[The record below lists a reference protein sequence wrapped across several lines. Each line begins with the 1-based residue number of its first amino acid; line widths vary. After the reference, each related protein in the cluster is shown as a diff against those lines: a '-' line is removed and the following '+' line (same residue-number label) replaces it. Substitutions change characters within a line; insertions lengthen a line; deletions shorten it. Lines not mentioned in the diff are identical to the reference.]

1 MKLNDF
7 KIGTRLII
15 AFFSVMIVIVVML
28 AVYAFIRNK
37 MRVRS
42 YSDSIVSGVIN
53 GISDNIDEYSKNYN
67 YQQAAQSKFVLELIQ
82 EGDDL
87 TSAGS
92 DYLNDLKKATN
103 SSIAIFSKAKNGF
116 VCISC
121 SENKKWNIGDV
132 ISLNSDTIEVLEQNN
147 LFYDPLFN
155 TNIQEK
161 GVYRPLIVN
170 EKLQLVLYTGHSI
183 DKFKDLKEV
192 FNNKKLYTDGFVFL
206 ISNTGEVIIEPDFD
220 HSAIDGIQIKSFIQ
234 NAEAEEGKVKFKD
247 EKGNEKYLFFR
258 LNKLTYTYV
267 TAMVSD
273 SYIFSFMELFKLI
286 IIGSVLIVSII
297 FLIMLLF
304 IAQNITRPLKKGV
317 EFAKEVTNGNLE
329 ATIDINQTDEV
340 GVLISSL
347 NKMAINLRNIMVEIN
362 KSTDQ
367 IAVLSMQMSSSS
379 QQLSQGASEQA
390 SSAEEVSSS
399 MEQMVSNIQQNAD
412 NAQQTDKISLKAAE
426 GMNTVKDSALHN
438 YNAVNNIADK
448 ISIINDIAF
457 QTNILALNAAVEA
470 ARAGE
475 YGKGFAMVANEIRK
489 LAERSRIAADQI
501 EKLSKSSVKANEQVA
516 RLMEDIAPQIETT
529 AKLVQDI
536 AAASLEQN
544 SGADQVNSAIQQ
556 LNQVTQQNAA
566 ASEELATSAEE
577 LASQAQQLKE
587 TIAYFKIGMNEE
599 KSDTSIKTAEEKVHF
614 NEQIAGILSNKK
626 TEIQKSGVEINLLDD
641 KKIDD
646 SYESF

>member
-1 MKLNDF
+1 
-7 KIGTRLII
+7 
-15 AFFSVMIVIVVML
+15 
-28 AVYAFIRNK
+28 
-37 MRVRS
+37 
-42 YSDSIVSGVIN
+42 
-53 GISDNIDEYSKNYN
+53 
-67 YQQAAQSKFVLELIQ
+67 
-82 EGDDL
+82 
-87 TSAGS
+87 
-92 DYLNDLKKATN
+92 
-103 SSIAIFSKAKNGF
+103 
-116 VCISC
+116 
-121 SENKKWNIGDV
+121 
-132 ISLNSDTIEVLEQNN
+132 
-147 LFYDPLFN
+147 
-155 TNIQEK
+155 
-161 GVYRPLIVN
+161 
-170 EKLQLVLYTGHSI
+170 
-183 DKFKDLKEV
+183 
-192 FNNKKLYTDGFVFL
+192 
-206 ISNTGEVIIEPDFD
+206 
-220 HSAIDGIQIKSFIQ
+220 
-234 NAEAEEGKVKFKD
+234 
-247 EKGNEKYLFFR
+247 
-258 LNKLTYTYV
+258 
-267 TAMVSD
+267 
-273 SYIFSFMELFKLI
+273 
-286 IIGSVLIVSII
+286 
-297 FLIMLLF
+297 
-304 IAQNITRPLKKGV
+304 
-317 EFAKEVTNGNLE
+317 
-329 ATIDINQTDEV
+329 
-340 GVLISSL
+340 
-347 NKMAINLRNIMVEIN
+347 
-362 KSTDQ
+362 
-367 IAVLSMQMSSSS
+367 MQMSSSS

-501 EKLSKSSVKANEQVA
+501 EKLSKSSVKANEHVA

-587 TIAYFKIGMNEE
+587 TIAYFKIGMITE
-599 KSDTSIKTAEEKVHF
+599 KPEPNFKPSEAKAVV

-626 TEIQKSGVEINLLDD
+626 PEVQKSGVEINLIDD
-641 KKIDD
+641 KKLDD
-646 SYESF
+646 NYESF

>member
-1 MKLNDF
+1 MKRNDL
-7 KIGTRLII
+7 KIGTRLTITLMS
-15 AFFSVMIVIVVML
+15 ATIVIVCAL
-28 AVYAFIRNK
+28 AIYAFIKNK
-37 MRVRS
+37 SRVRNYSDELVQGVIKGLNDNLNFYITDFQDKILKKNDLTVDLLLKEGS
-42 YSDSIVSGVIN
+42 YSSA
-53 GISDNIDEYSKNYN
+53 SD
-67 YQQAAQSKFVLELIQ
+67 EL
-82 EGDDL
+82 
-87 TSAGS
+87 
-92 DYLNDLKKATN
+92 LNQIKAITE
-103 SSIAIFSKAKNGF
+103 SSCVVFQKSPKGF
-116 VCISC
+116 ICISN
-121 SENKKWNIGDV
+121 SNNKKWNTGDI
-132 ISLNSDTIEVLEQNN
+132 ISFDSDTIQKLEQNIPYFDQ
-147 LFYDPLFN
+147 LFTELKV
-155 TNIQEK
+155 EK
-161 GVYRPLIVN
+161 GVYKPIFIN
-170 EKLQLVLYTGHSI
+170 EKLQFIIYTGLVYSKI
-183 DKFKDLKEV
+183 NEINQL
-192 FNNKKLYTDGFVFL
+192 FNSKSLYEDGFVFL
-206 ISNTGEVIIEPDFD
+206 MAKNGRMIIEPEQQVNYLEENNVKDL
-220 HSAIDGIQIKSFIQ
+220 IIK
-234 NAEAEEGKVKFKD
+234 NKKDLGKVSFKD
-247 EKGNEKYLFFR
+247 NSGELKYLFFNYN
-258 LNKLTYTYV
+258 LNSKTY
-267 TAMVSD
+267 AAAIVSD
-273 SYIFSFMELFKLI
+273 HQIFVFMDNFKR
-286 IIGSVLIVSII
+286 LIVVSVI
-297 FLIMLLF
+297 FALLIFFILLVF
-304 IAQNITRPLKKGV
+304 ISRNITKPLKKGV
-317 EFAKEVTNGNLE
+317 EFAKEVTDGNLE

-347 NKMAINLRNIMVEIN
+347 NKMVINLRNIMVEIN

-426 GMNTVKDSALHN
+426 GMNTVKESALHN

-489 LAERSRIAADQI
+489 LAERSRVAADQI
-501 EKLSKSSVKANEQVA
+501 EKLSKSSVKANDHVA
-516 RLMEDIAPQIETT
+516 RLMEEIAPQIETT

-587 TIAYFKIGMNEE
+587 TIAYFKIGINVE
-599 KSDTSIKTAEEKVHF
+599 KSETILKTSEVKVGY
-614 NEQIAGILSNKK
+614 NEQIAGIPSNRKN
-626 TEIQKSGVEINLLDD
+626 EIQKSGVEINLLDD
-641 KKIDD
+641 KKLDD